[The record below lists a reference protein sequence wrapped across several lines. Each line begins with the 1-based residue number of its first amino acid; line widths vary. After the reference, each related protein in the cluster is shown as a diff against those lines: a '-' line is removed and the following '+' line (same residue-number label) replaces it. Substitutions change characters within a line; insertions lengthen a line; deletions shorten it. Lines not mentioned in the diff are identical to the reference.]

1 MILQKQR
8 EYLTLCYDNK
18 HLLNYIRKTEASE
31 NLMHGSLDVLHISK
45 GSELVNVHE
54 NCSPF
59 IK

>member
-1 MILQKQR
+1 MSIL
-8 EYLTLCYDNK
+8 LCYDNK

-31 NLMHGSLDVLHISK
+31 NKISYLMHGSLDVLHISK
-45 GSELVNVHE
+45 GTELVNVHE